1 MCLVDAVPHWLL
13 LVLVIR
19 YNQPQVLGLGHQRQP
34 LCRIP
39 WQQKKASAI
48 VMFPDVVFIKIVF
61 HVTTNFEYGLGLLV
75 VDAEVEL
82 LETGKDLT
90 ELIHGGLKSLKST
103 EAPAKMTTIR
113 IFNLVGYGRRC
124 VHKRGQS
131 QLPTE
136 WETQCSRDVDCMS
149 LHLLM
154 SEKIADR
161 RQPQNDDLLCGDV
174 HACIAKGLLHI
185 RPVD

>member
-1 MCLVDAVPHWLL
+1 MEANAHLRPCALL
-13 LVLVIR
+13 MR
-19 YNQPQVLGLGHQRQP
+19 
-34 LCRIP
+34 CRIDCCSYWSYDIINLKYSAWDTKGNHCVGSP

-61 HVTTNFEYGLGLLV
+61 HVTANFEYGLGLLV

-136 WETQCSRDVDCMS
+136 WETQCSRDVDPI
-149 LHLLM
+149 LVVHVLAF
-154 SEKIADR
+154 AD
-161 RQPQNDDLLCGDV
+161 V
-174 HACIAKGLLHI
+174 
-185 RPVD
+185 